1 MIQTYLIDSDTRLK
15 DAFLTGGSPR
25 RVLRLAPSAIAAYQA
40 IVQREQLTQTAR
52 ALAARLVRDGLI
64 HPDPPSTVV
73 ADLTIVIPVRDR
85 ATELDRC
92 LRAVQKSTNS
102 PIIVVDDGSIEP
114 SKVAK
119 VAMRHQ
125 VTLITLAANIGP
137 AAARNIGCGAA
148 STSLVAFVDS
158 DVVVQRGW
166 LEGLLGHFADP
177 VVAGVAPR
185 IVGVRAV
192 DTTVARLIARRS
204 PLDLGLRAGPVIAM
218 SRLSYVPS
226 AALVMRR
233 ECATFDPALRYGED
247 VDLVWRL
254 IAGGSQIRYEPRS
267 VVHHLEPTTVRSW
280 LRRRYHYG
288 TSAAPLDVRHPS
300 HVRPVVLDPIATA
313 IALLLAIGRWR
324 LAVGAYGLAT
334 GYTALRCRA
343 VGLATNDAATDT
355 ARSVAWAASM
365 IATWL
370 HQFVVPALPAALL
383 AAVRTPDRRRLST
396 VAAMLVVPILVD
408 RRLLRRRYP
417 ESAYVPADVL
427 AMLLDRAAYG
437 LGVFSGAIA
446 LRRPAVILP
455 KILAIPRIKKR

>member
-1 MIQTYLIDSDTRLK
+1 MIQTYAIDSETRLK
-15 DAFLTGGSPR
+15 GTFLTGGSPR
-25 RVLRLAPSAIAAYQA
+25 RVLRLAPSTIAAYQA
-40 IVQREQLTQTAR
+40 IVRREELTQTTR
-52 ALAARLVRDGLI
+52 ALAARLARDGLI
-64 HPDPPSTVV
+64 HPDPPSTAV
-73 ADLTIVIPVRDR
+73 ADLTIVVPVRDR

-92 LRAVQKSTNS
+92 LRAIQMSTTS

-114 SKVAK
+114 SRVAK
-119 VAMRHQ
+119 VAQRRHA
-125 VTLITLAANIGP
+125 TLITLAANAGP
-137 AAARNIGCGAA
+137 AAARNAGCAA
-148 STSLVAFVDS
+148 VATSFVAFVDS
-158 DVVVQRGW
+158 DVEVQRGW
-166 LEGLLGHFADP
+166 LEALLGHFADP

-185 IVGVRAV
+185 IVGVRAI
-192 DTTVARLIARRS
+192 DTTVARMIARRS

-288 TSAAPLDVRHPS
+288 TSAAPLDVRHAS
-300 HVRPVVLDPIATA
+300 QVRPVVLDPVATTIA
-313 IALLLAIGRWR
+313 ILLTIGRWR
-324 LAVGAYGLAT
+324 LGISAYGFAT
-334 GYTALRCRA
+334 GYTALRRRA
-343 VGLATNDAATDT
+343 VGLAANDAAADT
-355 ARSVAWAASM
+355 ARSVAWTLSM
-365 IATWL
+365 TATWL
-370 HQFVVPALPAALL
+370 HQFAAPALPVALL
-383 AAVRTPDRRRLST
+383 AAIRIPDRRRLST
-396 VAAMLVVPILVD
+396 LAAMLVVPILAD

-417 ESAYVPADVL
+417 ESAYAPADVL

-437 LGVFSGAIA
+437 LGVCSGAIA
-446 LRRPAVILP
+446 LRRPAVVLP